1 MSRLGTEERLA
12 RILAMV
18 PWVVAHDGPTVE
30 ETCQRFGC
38 TPTELT
44 ADLELLFLCGVYP
57 YTPDTLV
64 EATIEDGRVSIQYAE
79 YFSRPL
85 RLTAA
90 EALRLLASAETLLG
104 TPGTDRDGPLA
115 RGLAK
120 LAASLGVDDGA
131 LDISLGAAAPDV
143 LAVLRDAVTAGEQVD
158 IDYYALGR
166 DERSQRTIEPAG
178 VFSSNGQWYVS
189 AWCHQARAGRLFRAD
204 RVLTATANGR
214 PRTGPPVDPAPAVL
228 TDADPAATVVLD
240 LAPDAH
246 WVAAQYP
253 LAKREDRPDGT
264 LRVTLVVTERAW
276 LDRLVLRLGPSA
288 TVVVRPTGW
297 EGPAAAARR
306 VRSRYPARSQ
316 A

>member
-1 MSRLGTEERLA
+1 MARLGTEERLA

-30 ETCQRFGC
+30 ETCRRFGC

-64 EATIEDGRVSIQYAE
+64 EATIEDGRVYIHYAE
-79 YFSRPL
+79 YLSRPL

-104 TPGTDRDGPLA
+104 TPGTDREGPLA

-131 LDISLGAAAPDV
+131 LDISLGAADPA
-143 LAVLRDAVTAGEQVD
+143 LLSLLREAASEGVQVE
-158 IDYYALGR
+158 IDYYAHGR
-166 DERSQRTIEPAG
+166 DERTHRTVEPAG

-189 AWCHQARAGRLFRAD
+189 AWCHLANDGRLFRVD
-204 RVLTATANGR
+204 RILGAERTGR
-214 PRTGPPVDPAPAVL
+214 PRSGPPVDPAPAVL
-228 TDADPAATVVLD
+228 ADADPASTVVLD
-240 LAPDAH
+240 LETDAH

-253 LAKREDRPDGT
+253 LVDREERGDGV
-264 LRVTLVVTERAW
+264 LRVTLVVTETAW

-288 TVVVRPTGW
+288 AVVRGPVGW
-297 EGPAAAARR
+297 PGPAAAARR
-306 VRSRYPARSQ
+306 LLARYSGPVGD
-316 A
+316 